1 MSDFVFDLL
10 GGLSVDEWMNDMD
23 RMEEDKK
30 ERRQLINDRNIK
42 SLKWSQDH

>member
-42 SLKWSQDH
+42 SLK

>member
-10 GGLSVDEWMNDMD
+10 GGLSVDEWMDDMD

-42 SLKWSQDH
+42 SLK

>member
-10 GGLSVDEWMNDMD
+10 GGLSVDEWMNDVD

-42 SLKWSQDH
+42 SLK